1 MKLGLRKE
9 RRGETYNNFF
19 GGYDNFVL
27 SLVFCRVD
35 SPNSNEWWE
44 MNCEHEW
51 KCFNRRDAKCEKCG
65 IVQPISFYWDDDV
78 GNDLIKAGVT
88 IQRLTKMLRTMVDY
102 FEYDPTIMGEKEIM
116 KSAEDLLK
124 ELEEK

>member
-1 MKLGLRKE
+1 M
-9 RRGETYNNFF
+9 
-19 GGYDNFVL
+19 
-27 SLVFCRVD
+27 
-35 SPNSNEWWE
+35 
-44 MNCEHEW
+44 
-51 KCFNRRDAKCEKCG
+51 
-65 IVQPISFYWDDDV
+65 

-124 ELEEK
+124 ELETK